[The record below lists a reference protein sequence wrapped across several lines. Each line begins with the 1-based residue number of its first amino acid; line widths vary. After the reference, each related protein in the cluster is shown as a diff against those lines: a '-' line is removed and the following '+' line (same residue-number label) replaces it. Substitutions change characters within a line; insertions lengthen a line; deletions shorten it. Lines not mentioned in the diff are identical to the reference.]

1 MILSVKLEDVLICA
15 CWKVFDAS
23 EQKGDNWIKK
33 QRGHVFVVS
42 KNEKMLIGE
51 AGIELKWS
59 WVSSKCIRIIKKNKN
74 WKYKLSLP
82 SGGLLRYDYNRLW
95 DESLHFIV
103 CHFEYECKPGNSGRQ
118 EAVEEEKG
126 KAITANGQKESAI
139 WEKREDKDRGD
150 DRNSRA
156 SFPSLWERV
165 L

>member
-33 QRGHVFVVS
+33 QRGHVCCEQEW
-42 KNEKMLIGE
+42 KNVDRWSRNW
-51 AGIELKWS
+51 IEVELSEFK
-59 WVSSKCIRIIKKNKN
+59 VYQNNKKNKN